1 MSGPRVLVVEDNLD
15 LAENIRELFA
25 DEDIEAISTS
35 SGLEALDLVR
45 AGGIDL
51 AIIDVRLPDITG
63 IELHARLRPNV
74 DAGEVIFM
82 TGNAT
87 LDTAIAAVRAG
98 VFAYVQKPFHPM
110 DLVALA
116 KRALEQV
123 SLRREREV
131 LAHDL
136 ARSEKLHRGVVDA
149 VETLI
154 IGLDPEGRIHV
165 WNRCA
170 VATTGWDAS
179 EAIGMDALETLFE
192 EGDRAVA
199 REWISLAWSTK
210 PEEIELHLMTRQGA
224 RRTVRW
230 SQATVITNSH
240 TILLLVGLDVT
251 ERLALEQRAA
261 DAEAMAS
268 LATLTAGLAHE
279 IRNPLNAAILQLELL
294 SRVGGRLE
302 DEAARKR
309 IGDSVGL
316 VKTEIRRLSKLLE
329 EFLSLARP
337 RAFDLYPVEIGRMVE
352 HVVTMQGPVAEAAG
366 VSINAVAL
374 DTWPAILGDQS
385 KLAQVFINLIVNA
398 IDAMRDTVDGTI
410 TLSADRRGE
419 HLVVRVV
426 DEGPGMPEDVRC
438 QVFRP
443 FFSTKEQGTGLGLP
457 IVKRIIDLHGGE
469 ISIAAGPRGGT
480 VVEVCLR
487 LAPEETRVAG
497 ESGEYKQG

>member
-1 MSGPRVLVVEDNLD
+1 MSAPRVLVVEDNLA
-15 LAENIRELFA
+15 LAENIRELFV
-25 DEDIEAISTS
+25 DEDIQVSSAS
-35 SGLEALDLVR
+35 SGLAALEIAQ

-63 IELHARLRPNV
+63 IELHARIRPSL
-74 DAGEVIFM
+74 AGGEVIFM

-87 LDTAIAAVRAG
+87 LDTAIAAVRGG
-98 VFAYVQKPFHPM
+98 VFAYVQKPFHPL

-123 SLRREREV
+123 LLRREREV

-154 IGLDPEGRIHV
+154 VGLDHDGRIHV

-170 VATTGWDAS
+170 STTTGWDAA
-179 EAIGMDALETLFE
+179 EAIGMDAIDTLFE
-192 EGDRAVA
+192 EGDRAA
-199 REWISLAWSTK
+199 LREWIELAWSSK
-210 PEEIELHLMTRQGA
+210 PEEIEVHMVTRAGA
-224 RRTVRW
+224 LRTVRW
-230 SQATVITNSH
+230 SQATVISNSH

-251 ERLALEQRAA
+251 ERLALECRAA

-302 DEAARKR
+302 DEGARKR
-309 IGDSVGL
+309 IGESVGL
-316 VKTEIRRLSKLLE
+316 VKAEIRRLSKLLE

-337 RAFDLYPVEIGRMVE
+337 RAFDLYPVDLGRVVE

-366 VSINAVAL
+366 VSLNAVAL
-374 DTWPAILGDQS
+374 DTWPTILGDQS

-398 IDAMRDTVDGTI
+398 IDAMCDCDGGTI

-419 HLVVRVV
+419 YLVVRVE
-426 DEGPGMPEDVRC
+426 DEGPGMPEDVRS

-457 IVKRIIDLHGGE
+457 IVKRIIDLHRGE
-469 ISIAAGPRGGT
+469 ISIAARPCGGT
-480 VVEVCLR
+480 MVEVCLR
-487 LAPEETRVAG
+487 LVAETEVA
-497 ESGEYKQG
+497 SNS